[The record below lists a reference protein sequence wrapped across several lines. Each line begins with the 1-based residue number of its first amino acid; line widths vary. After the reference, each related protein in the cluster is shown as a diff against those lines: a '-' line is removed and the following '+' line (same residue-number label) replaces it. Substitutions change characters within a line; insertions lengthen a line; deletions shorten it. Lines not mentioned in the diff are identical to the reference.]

1 MRHRVVCEKSAELKR
16 AQLLEELVEFAQLV
30 CQRVARLDLDRER
43 HVGRYGEFK
52 TLILEFDSS
61 PEGDVI

>member
-1 MRHRVVCEKSAELKR
+1 VCEKSAELKR

-43 HVGRYGEFK
+43 NVGRHDEFI
-52 TLILEFDSS
+52 T
-61 PEGDVI
+61 